1 MFTIINWL
9 GTHGCHSFG
18 GLFVARVFSL
28 AAQPAPPILLRMAFR
43 APPTQVGRHAANLLK
58 GNLLKSTPAWLPAV
72 TAVPPGPSII
82 RVRSK
87 DNNTAAL
94 SEKEKQLFQNN
105 AQKTAI
111 NRHKEKHLRTKPPRP
126 QPIRYPEDKLRREF
140 YRDHPFE
147 LARPQNLVE
156 NKLALN
162 RTDFSQLL
170 LPGLGPEDITGE
182 T

>member
-1 MFTIINWL
+1 
-9 GTHGCHSFG
+9 
-18 GLFVARVFSL
+18 
-28 AAQPAPPILLRMAFR
+28 MAFR

-105 AQKTAI
+105 AQKTAT